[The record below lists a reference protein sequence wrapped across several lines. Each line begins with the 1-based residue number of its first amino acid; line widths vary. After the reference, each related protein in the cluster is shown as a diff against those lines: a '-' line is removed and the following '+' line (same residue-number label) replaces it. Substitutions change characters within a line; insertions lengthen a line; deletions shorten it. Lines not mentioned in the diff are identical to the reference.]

1 MGTKSII
8 YNLIKRIY
16 DRENYDADNLFNKLN
31 VYYALEQIS
40 SEEYEE
46 LMILIKGCNT
56 EHLVTKDKN

>member
-16 DRENYDADNLFNKLN
+16 DRGNYDADNLFNKLN